1 MPEKT
6 ARTSAAKPS
15 PFLYAHLR
23 SSRTCLETE
32 GKKEGVFTF
41 TKAASCFCQQLSL
54 GMAKDHL
61 NVSSE
66 FTQTFTAIKAGGIYD
81 NCVRL
86 LHVTCFNAASTSL
99 ISHLVMFDMFH
110 KKRKSPVDVRLLVL
124 YTTSFFVCFLKA
136 L

>member
-32 GKKEGVFTF
+32 GRKEGVFTF
-41 TKAASCFCQQLSL
+41 TKATSCFCQQLSL

-86 LHVTCFNAASTSL
+86 LHVTRFNAASTSF

-110 KKRKSPVDVRLLVL
+110 KKKKKKIS
-124 YTTSFFVCFLKA
+124 S
-136 L
+136 

>member
-61 NVSSE
+61 MSHLNSL
-66 FTQTFTAIKAGGIYD
+66 
-81 NCVRL
+81 RL
-86 LHVTCFNAASTSL
+86 LLPLKPGEC
-99 ISHLVMFDMFH
+99 M
-110 KKRKSPVDVRLLVL
+110 
-124 YTTSFFVCFLKA
+124 TTV
-136 L
+136 